1 MAEGQTRQSEQ
12 EARLEE
18 IIFSPQ
24 VTPSHALVDLC
35 VNMLE
40 QNVFTWIKPEECT
53 SRSQE
58 IQSLK
63 KDAKVSL
70 DSTGSIKITSKAAAT
85 ILAQWDQ
92 SWTGVMLFKGDP
104 LQWTRQNFAPF
115 VRSRCGSST
124 FFFPMHELS
133 RQGSHHSD
141 LAADH

>member
-1 MAEGQTRQSEQ
+1 MTRKLPMAEGQTRQSEQ

-40 QNVFTWIKPEECT
+40 QNVLTWIKPEECT

-85 ILAQWDQ
+85 TCSVGSELDWRNAFQRRSLAMDQ
-92 SWTGVMLFKGDP
+92 AKLCSFREIEMWIQHLFLSHARAQLSG
-104 LQWTRQNFAPF
+104 FA
-115 VRSRCGSST
+115 S
-124 FFFPMHELS
+124 
-133 RQGSHHSD
+133 Q
-141 LAADH
+141 